1 MIKKPTKPYEGFP
14 LYAHGSGH
22 WAKKIR
28 GKTHY
33 FGRWD
38 GDTTKWKAA
47 LELFEKE
54 RDALYAGRD
63 PNNFNEGL
71 VLGRALDLFLSS
83 KIRLV
88 RAGELTQRTYD
99 EYHGTCKTLASSFG
113 RSRSVESL
121 GAGDFES
128 LRAQL
133 AKRYG
138 PVRLAREI
146 VQVRMVFRYCYE
158 SQYLDR
164 PVRFGPSFRGPKKR
178 ELRLARHQNG
188 LRFFEAEEIT
198 TLVNKAKAPL
208 KAMVLLGVNCGFG
221 NHDCGRLEFHQL
233 DLEGGWHNMPR
244 SKTGTARRAK
254 LWPETIEAVRA
265 AIEKRPK
272 GPENL
277 THLVFLTK
285 RRQSW
290 FKETRDNPIANEF
303 RKLLDE
309 TGLYRRGRT
318 FYALRHTFE
327 TVAGECRDQVAVDHV
342 MGHLRDDMASV
353 YREKISDDR
362 LKIVADTA
370 YKWWKGV

>member
-88 RAGELTQRTYD
+88 RAGELAETTYQD
-99 EYHGTCKTLASSFG
+99 YRKTCKKLSKAFG
-113 RSRSVESL
+113 NSRSVESL
-121 GAGDFES
+121 TPGDFEH
-128 LRAQL
+128 LRATL
-133 AKRYG
+133 AEGYG
-138 PVRLAREI
+138 PVRLGREI

-158 SQYLDR
+158 SNHLEK

-198 TLVNKAKAPL
+198 ALVNAAKPPV
-208 KAMVLLGVNCGFG
+208 KAMILLGVNCGFG

-244 SKTGTARRAK
+244 PKTGTPRRAALWPDTITALREAIARRPAGADE
-254 LWPETIEAVRA
+254 LAS
-265 AIEKRPK
+265 
-272 GPENL
+272 
-277 THLVFLTK
+277 LVFLTK
-285 RRQSW
+285 RRQPW
-290 FKETRDNPIANEF
+290 FKSTHDNPLSNEF
-303 RKLLDE
+303 RKLLDA

-318 FYALRHTFE
+318 FYALRHTFA
-327 TVAGECRDQVAVDHV
+327 TVAGESRDQVAVDHV
-342 MGHLRDDMASV
+342 MGHLRDDMPSV